1 MMIKKVSPIR
11 VSIAR
16 VVWFFFRV
24 FVRAIPMNSM
34 KMSKSSAVRGT
45 SQPRTKSCSV
55 TVGSSTEPCSGKTNG
70 GIRAAGARLGHVHL
84 QDSDGYA
91 DRHWQLGQG
100 TILWPSVFD
109 AIRETGATP
118 RLIIEL
124 RDKAGVI
131 PSARH
136 LAALGLAE

>member
-1 MMIKKVSPIR
+1 MRP
-11 VSIAR
+11 
-16 VVWFFFRV
+16 
-24 FVRAIPMNSM
+24 
-34 KMSKSSAVRGT
+34 
-45 SQPRTKSCSV
+45 
-55 TVGSSTEPCSGKTNG
+55 VGSVRKILALEAKAGMLGVLSPGDARRCDVQ
-70 GIRAAGARLGHVHL
+70 RAGARLGHVHL